1 MKCTLTQEPR
11 VAGKLLKNGANRK
24 CRERTQRW
32 YLKVRR
38 HRDPTSQGKIHS
50 WSKPGTSMLGCQ
62 QRDTTSTAYGPLVSK
77 EVHRLI
83 NL

>member
-1 MKCTLTQEPR
+1 MNCTLTQQPR
-11 VAGKLLKNGANRK
+11 VTGKSLKNGANRE

-38 HRDPTSQGKIHS
+38 HRDAPSHRKIHS
-50 WSKPGTSMLGCQ
+50 WSKPETLMVGCQ
-62 QRDTTSTAYGPLVSK
+62 QRDTTTYGPLVSK
-77 EVHRLI
+77 EVHRLK